1 LLPVDMS
8 KAVTDFSVKLITV
21 VEAAS
26 EGIVTF
32 LRSGKIEEWV
42 QETNKWRNLA
52 RNDINNFLQLES
64 VTQFFKVSRPVIN
77 EFSMFFITWIGPW
90 ILLLFWIS
98 SIGLVRFSKYLSKRL
113 EKPETPLI
121 NRAIAILANFWS
133 KYADLYHD
141 HKVFGLE
148 NIPAN
153 GPAILVWYHGPIPVD
168 YISLV
173 AKLYLRDGRLVNSVV
188 DKTFQ
193 NMPLW
198 EEAQRH
204 FKMTSNGKGYCV
216 DLLENGEL
224 LGVAVGGAREACFD
238 NDYSADWGSRNG
250 FAKVALFT
258 GVPIIPI
265 FTENIREAYSTLS
278 IGRDVWKHLYEKTKL
293 PMVPTYGGFP
303 VPLRTHIGEPIRVV
317 KNETDDQLARRV
329 NETMQG
335 MIRMYQNREDGVT
348 DLLLDRVYQQ
358 YSLEDKMV

>member
-1 LLPVDMS
+1 
-8 KAVTDFSVKLITV
+8 
-21 VEAAS
+21 
-26 EGIVTF
+26 
-32 LRSGKIEEWV
+32 
-42 QETNKWRNLA
+42 
-52 RNDINNFLQLES
+52 
-64 VTQFFKVSRPVIN
+64 
-77 EFSMFFITWIGPW
+77 MFFITWIGPW

-204 FKMTSNGKGYCV
+204 FKVKC
-216 DLLENGEL
+216 
-224 LGVAVGGAREACFD
+224 
-238 NDYSADWGSRNG
+238 
-250 FAKVALFT
+250 KVL
-258 GVPIIPI
+258 
-265 FTENIREAYSTLS
+265 
-278 IGRDVWKHLYEKTKL
+278 DVL
-293 PMVPTYGGFP
+293 
-303 VPLRTHIGEPIRVV
+303 
-317 KNETDDQLARRV
+317 
-329 NETMQG
+329 
-335 MIRMYQNREDGVT
+335 
-348 DLLLDRVYQQ
+348 
-358 YSLEDKMV
+358 